1 MYLASVGT
9 CSSLCKSTPTLFAN
23 LKNTATGITLV
34 YNQASGPD
42 TLYMGFFSVKFMRSY
57 LIISISLNLLLTL
70 MIVAQ
75 LVLYRKKIR
84 NTMGPSAETTG
95 LYNSIITMLIESRA
109 LYVGSFLVFAVTR
122 SLDGSGQLLAEVF
135 KPILAETQV
144 SANLTRETLER
155 CSLIMVMNRP
165 SLLSSPFFGLPTS
178 PR

>member
-42 TLYMGFFSVKFMRSY
+42 TLYMGFFAVKFMRSY

-84 NTMGPSAETTG
+84 NAMGPSAETAG
-95 LYNSIITMLIESRA
+95 LYNSIITMLIESCA

-122 SLDGSGQLLAEVF
+122 NLDGSGQLLAEVF

-165 SLLSSPFFGLPTS
+165 
-178 PR
+178 